1 MNIKDYKFN
10 KELYTAEDLTNYIG
24 YPIYLW
30 YSFADAESVDTALRL
45 GLNPNDER
53 FSWVTQLKVI
63 KCRDSIKVD
72 PTTHVSNLDLYGKYT
87 LYNMRVSTLISGNN
101 IKELEWC
108 LVPANGLQLSN
119 AQTHIRTLTREEFKL
134 YKNLTRKKRLFGK

>member
-53 FSWVTQLKVI
+53 FSWITHLEVI

-72 PTTHVSNLDLYGKYT
+72 PTLDVSSLDLYGKHT
-87 LYNMRVSTLISGNN
+87 LYMRDSTQDKGNFPYFPSF
-101 IKELEWC
+101 
-108 LVPANGLQLSN
+108 VPANGLQLSN

-134 YKNLTRKKRLFGK
+134 YKNLTRKKRLFGE